1 MRNNIFDLI
10 SNKKTDLLE
19 EYLRIHRLFEI
30 EKVDGPY
37 TLKETIQRKYFLSWK
52 YRKRF
57 LFIDELMASL
67 DLDYDSMNKSI
78 TIDKLLNY
86 IELILN
92 LMILINRY
100 ISTSVD
106 KIGNILINNI
116 NDLLEDLNYEKI
128 HQQDLGRVIITE
140 KNKLT
145 TAVAEIRPE
154 IIKPV
159 IEYRR
164 FSLKGDIEAKR
175 NILKTLANEVEPLR
189 KTFKGTTYSP
199 FVEDTFYFLN
209 SLNIRHNNIE
219 GSKAQPIVAKMSD
232 DELEE
237 WYDRTYDM
245 ILGVFVLEKYLKDK
259 NKIDTLKNNLK

>member
-175 NILKTLANEVEPLR
+175 NILKT
-189 KTFKGTTYSP
+189 
-199 FVEDTFYFLN
+199 
-209 SLNIRHNNIE
+209 
-219 GSKAQPIVAKMSD
+219 
-232 DELEE
+232 
-237 WYDRTYDM
+237 
-245 ILGVFVLEKYLKDK
+245 
-259 NKIDTLKNNLK
+259 